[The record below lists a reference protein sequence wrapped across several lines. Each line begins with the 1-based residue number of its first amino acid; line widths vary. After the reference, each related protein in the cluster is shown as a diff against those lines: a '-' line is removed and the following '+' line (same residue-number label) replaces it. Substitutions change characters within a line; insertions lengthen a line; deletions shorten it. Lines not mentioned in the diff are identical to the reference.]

1 WVSVSACFRPSAM
14 GALCAGTLVVAAPA
28 PPPDVTW
35 HTSAEA
41 LLASDDIDLVS
52 ICTPTDTHVA
62 IAEAALRAG
71 KHVLVEKPV
80 ALDPQ
85 SVRLLAETARETGR
99 LCMPAMCMR
108 FWPGWDWLKSAIDE
122 RRYGAVR
129 SAVFQRLGARPG
141 WAQEFYGDDTRS
153 GGAMFDLHVHDAD
166 IICWLFGKPSQVTC
180 RGDSQHCTTLYEF
193 DSGPRH
199 VTAEA
204 AWDNQPGFGF
214 RMRYT
219 IVFERAT
226 ADFDLGRA
234 AEAG

>member
-1 WVSVSACFRPSAM
+1 
-14 GALCAGTLVVAAPA
+14 
-28 PPPDVTW
+28 
-35 HTSAEA
+35 
-41 LLASDDIDLVS
+41 
-52 ICTPTDTHVA
+52 
-62 IAEAALRAG
+62 
-71 KHVLVEKPV
+71 
-80 ALDPQ
+80 
-85 SVRLLAETARETGR
+85 
-99 LCMPAMCMR
+99 
-108 FWPGWDWLKSAIDE
+108 
-122 RRYGAVR
+122 
-129 SAVFQRLGARPG
+129 
-141 WAQEFYGDDTRS
+141 EFYGDDSRS

-234 AEAG
+234 AEAGGRLLLHEGARSEPVALADHTGYDGEIRAMLRAI